1 MIGFTRVQTFK
12 ESSLCLDQSRPVA
25 CKEEEKKLADDE
37 ITQLNQE
44 IYNLNDKILQMQV
57 NGAVSPIK
65 APGAEDSSKDLSC
78 SLTQDKAEYEAMQR
92 FFELK
97 DSNVRR

>member
-1 MIGFTRVQTFK
+1 LNQRIEELQK
-12 ESSLCLDQSRPVA
+12 EKGKL
-25 CKEEEKKLADDE
+25 EEEKKLADDE

-65 APGAEDSSKDLSC
+65 APGAEDSSKDLSY
-78 SLTQDKAEYEAMQR
+78 SLTQDKAEYEALQR